1 MSGPAG
7 SASRAAAGALRL
19 GRTVS
24 AALTEQRVLEPT
36 EARLLVLVGAVLL
49 GIAAIALLWPLI
61 IAVPLSVILVWSAL
75 ALLARAYTL
84 RRMRR
89 ARGQPTMKLVRTTAT
104 TPEADSEAARSTVA
118 PGAER
123 SSTNRGGLGK

>member
-36 EARLLVLVGAVLL
+36 EARLLVLVSAVLL

-75 ALLARAYTL
+75 ALLARAHTL
-84 RRMRR
+84 RRTRR
-89 ARGQPTMKLVRTTAT
+89 ARGQPTMKLVRTTKA
-104 TPEADSEAARSTVA
+104 TPEADSDAAR
-118 PGAER
+118 PR
-123 SSTNRGGLGK
+123 SRK